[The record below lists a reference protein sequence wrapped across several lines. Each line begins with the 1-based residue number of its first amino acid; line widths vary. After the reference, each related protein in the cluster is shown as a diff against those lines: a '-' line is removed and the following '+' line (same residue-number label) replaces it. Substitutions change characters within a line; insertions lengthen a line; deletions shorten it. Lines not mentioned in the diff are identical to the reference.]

1 MNILCPSV
9 YNFLT
14 GMLPSDI
21 IVSIDEIEDKQTR
34 RVLEQVRNALY
45 VYVYDTKHTWDKNW
59 FA

>member
-34 RVLEQVRNALY
+34 RVLEQVRIAL
-45 VYVYDTKHTWDKNW
+45 
-59 FA
+59 